1 MVPVIGPYTL
11 RSGAGQVIEA
21 TATSYAYFSPFWFN
35 VANLNGVET
44 FGASVGMRALELLNL
59 RAIYLEEL
67 EASRNDAFDYYV
79 FIRNAYLQNRRAK
92 VLDHMDQPSAA
103 EDDLYYFDEI
113 LDEDEED
120 FDDY

>member
-1 MVPVIGPYTL
+1 MSDAFDPYYIWLGIPPEDQPPHHYRLLGVTL
-11 RSGAGQVIEA
+11 FESNREVIEA
-21 TATSYAYFSPFWFN
+21 AATSYAYFSPFWFD

-79 FIRNAYLQNRRAK
+79 FIRNAYLQSRRAK
-92 VLDHMDQPSAA
+92 CARK
-103 EDDLYYFDEI
+103 I
-113 LDEDEED
+113 LRRRQ
-120 FDDY
+120 